1 MGNDT
6 AFAYCRV
13 SGTGQLDGHGLERQE
28 DAVRRFARS
37 RGLGIVEV
45 FQDAHTG
52 TEADRPAFSA
62 MLAALRANGTKTVIV
77 ESMDRVAR
85 SLSVQMALIAALE
98 SEGAALISATTGQD
112 VVAEVRDDPMREAMV
127 LMQGVFAQV
136 DRKMTVR
143 KLRAARDRKREAEGR
158 CEGVKPYGTM
168 PGEDEAM
175 AIIRRGRR
183 ARRSWSRIAEDLNAA
198 GHHTRGR
205 KHSPPRPWTA
215 DDARGVWRRRR

>member
-1 MGNDT
+1 MGN

-28 DAVRRFARS
+28 DAARRFARS
-37 RGLGIVEV
+37 RDVRIVEV
-45 FQDAHTG
+45 FQDSHTG
-52 TEADRPAFSA
+52 TEADRPGFTA
-62 MLAALRANGTKTVIV
+62 MLAALRANGTKTVVV

-98 SEGAALISATTGQD
+98 SEGVALLSAATGQD

-127 LMQGVFAQV
+127 LVQGVFAQV

-158 CEGVKPYGTM
+158 CEGVKPYGTL
-168 PGEDEAM
+168 PGEDKAM

-183 ARRSWSRIAEDLNAA
+183 GRRPWSRIAEELNNAE
-198 GHHTRGR
+198 HRTRGR
-205 KHSPPRPWTA
+205 KHSPPRPWTGE
-215 DDARGVWRRRR
+215 DVRTIWRRRRR